1 MTHDTPL
8 HHDIPRHLSEL
19 AEEEHAL
26 ERGLALPLEPH
37 RLEDVTAELDQCWD
51 LLRQRRGRE
60 QYGENPDRTSAR
72 DPSTVEGY
80 LQ

>member
-1 MTHDTPL
+1 MDDKQL
-8 HHDIPRHLSEL
+8 
-19 AEEEHAL
+19 L
-26 ERGLALPLEPH
+26 ERITALVSEEQKLQETSDHDPQ
-37 RLEDVTAELDQCWD
+37 RLRDVEVMLDQCWD